1 MSKSKEA
8 AAAEG
13 RYTCFKCAASLDEA
27 AGVGAAYGTP
37 LHGVVFTAEGNYGSA
52 VWDPIGQPLRN
63 ILEGSPALGI
73 VICDTCLGANPT
85 AVAVVFTRT
94 RTTTTIKQWDPKE
107 HY

>member
-1 MSKSKEA
+1 MSKPKKT

-27 AGVGAAYGTP
+27 AGVGAEFGTP

-52 VWDPIGQPLRN
+52 VWDPTGQPHCN
-63 ILEGSPALGI
+63 ILEGTPALGI
-73 VICDTCLGANPT
+73 VICDTCLRANPA
-85 AVAVVFTRT
+85 AVAVAFTKT
-94 RTTTTIKQWDPKE
+94 RTTTTVKPWDPKG